1 MKVLLINGSPN
12 EKGCTHTAL
21 DEIRKT
27 LEAEGIGA
35 EIFWIGKAPI
45 SGCLACG
52 CCKNGR
58 CAIEDVVN
66 NFSEKAQTADGF
78 IFGSP
83 VHYASAS
90 GALLSFMDRAFFSGG
105 RSLRLKPA
113 AAIVSAR
120 RAGTGNAFDSLNK
133 YFTISEMPI
142 ISSCYWN
149 NVHGTCAEEVLQD
162 AEGLRIMR
170 TLARNMAWFLNVKK
184 AGEEAGI
191 SPPKTEP
198 PARTNFI
205 R

>member
-1 MKVLLINGSPN
+1 MKVLLVNGSPN
-12 EKGCTHTAL
+12 EKGCTYTAL
-21 DEIRKT
+21 DEIKRT
-27 LEAEGIGA
+27 LEGEGLEA
-35 EIFWIGKAPI
+35 EIFWIGTKPI

-52 CCKNGR
+52 CCAENL
-58 CAIEDVVN
+58 CAINDVVN
-66 NFSEKAQTADGF
+66 DFLEKAEETDGF

-83 VHYASAS
+83 VHYASAA
-90 GALLSFMDRAFFSGG
+90 GAMLSFMDRVFFSGG
-105 RSLRLKPA
+105 RSFKLKPA

-120 RAGTGNAFDSLNK
+120 RAGTGSAFDGLNK

-149 NVHGTCAEEVLQD
+149 NVHGTCPQEVLQD

-170 TLARNMAWFLNVKK
+170 TLARNMAWFLKIKN
-184 AGEEAGI
+184 AGEAAGI
-191 SPPKTEP
+191 CPPEAEP